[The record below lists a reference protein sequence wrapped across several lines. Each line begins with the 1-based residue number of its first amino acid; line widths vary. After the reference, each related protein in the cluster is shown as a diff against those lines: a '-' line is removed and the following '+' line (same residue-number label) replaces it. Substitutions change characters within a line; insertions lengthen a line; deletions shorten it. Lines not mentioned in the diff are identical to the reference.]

1 MHDFPPVVSGAPR
14 PASPTGLTGARPDTR
29 TPARFLFWMLRQQGD
44 VLLATSGA
52 SVLWFLPASF
62 GPFLV
67 GRAVDQGIV
76 GGSGSRL
83 ALWTSL
89 LVGGLVMSS
98 VFGVLMHSL
107 TVRGWLLA
115 LYRTT
120 KLVTQTTTELG
131 HVLPQR
137 TPTGEVLSIASSD
150 SDQFGAL
157 TDAVAIAVG
166 AAVAYLTV
174 AVLVLTTSV
183 PLGVVVLVAAPVL
196 IGAAL
201 PLLRPLHARQAV
213 ERHRSAELTSMATDI
228 VAGLRILRGIGGERT
243 FGRNYDAQSQ
253 KVRTAGVAAGT
264 VQSVVDAV
272 GVLFAG
278 LFLVTLTWLGAR
290 QVVAGQ
296 LSVGQLISLFG
307 YALFMIWPIQTFFE
321 LAQKWVR
328 ALVSADRA
336 VAVLSASSPW
346 VEPEVLVT
354 PPTGA
359 DLVDLRTGFMARP
372 GELTVVVSD
381 RPDDSAELADRLGRY
396 LVVERDPVSSDFDDT
411 LKGRAAREARIARDT
426 ALERLEQVDREQAAG
441 TWGVTL
447 GGVDLADVELAE
459 VRRRIL
465 VSDTQSQL
473 FAGTLREAVD
483 PHDRLTR
490 TQAEDALY
498 AAAAEDVFEALP
510 GGWQGRLDEKGRGL
524 SGGQRQR
531 VVLARALATDAEI
544 LVLVEPT
551 SAVDAHTEAMIAAR
565 IAELRR
571 GRTTV
576 VMTVSPLLLHHADRV
591 ALLTHDDDGVRV
603 LAAGTHESL
612 LHDSPAYRQVVIR
625 GLEIDSLDP
634 ASPNTDDLD
643 TDDSPDTHDQPN
655 ENHDTSEEVRA

>member
-1 MHDFPPVVSGAPR
+1 MHDFPPVVSGSPR
-14 PASPTGLTGARPDTR
+14 PATPTGLTGARPDTR

-44 VLLATSGA
+44 VLAATAGT
-52 SVLWFLPASF
+52 SVLWFLPSSF

-76 GGSGSRL
+76 GGSGPRL

-89 LVGGLVMSS
+89 LVAGLVVSS

-120 KLVTQTTTELG
+120 KLVTQATTELG

-137 TPTGEVLSIASSD
+137 TPTGEVLSVASSD

-157 TDAVAIAVG
+157 TDAVAVAVG

-183 PLGVVVLVAAPVL
+183 PLGIVILVAAPVL
-196 IGAAL
+196 IGLAL
-201 PLLRPLHARQAV
+201 PLLRPLHARQGV
-213 ERHRSAELTSMATDI
+213 ERRRSSELTSMATDI

-243 FGRNYDAQSQ
+243 FGRNYTVQSQ
-253 KVRTAGVAAGT
+253 KVRAAGVAAGT
-264 VQSVVDAV
+264 LQSVVDAV

-290 QVVAGQ
+290 EVVMGQ
-296 LSVGQLISLFG
+296 LSVGELISLFG

-346 VEPEVLVT
+346 ADPGRAVAT
-354 PPTGA
+354 PPVAA
-359 DLVDLRTGFMARP
+359 DLIDQRTGFVARP
-372 GELTVVVSD
+372 GELTVVVSA

-426 ALERLEQVDREQAAG
+426 ALDRLEQLDREQAAG

-447 GGVDLADVELAE
+447 GGVDLADVELSE

-473 FAGTLREAVD
+473 FAGTLREAID
-483 PHDRLTR
+483 PHDRLSR
-490 TQAEDALY
+490 AQAEEALY
-498 AAAAEDVFEALP
+498 TAAAEDVFEALP

-531 VVLARALATDAEI
+531 VVLARALATDPEI

-551 SAVDAHTEAMIAAR
+551 SAVDAHTEAAIASRLAD
-565 IAELRR
+565 LRR

-591 ALLTHDDDGVRV
+591 VLLWHDDKGVRVAASGTHDD
-603 LAAGTHESL
+603 L
-612 LHDSPAYRQVVIR
+612 LHDSSAYREVVVR
-625 GLEIDSLDP
+625 GLEIET
-634 ASPNTDDLD
+634 AQIEQIETA
-643 TDDSPDTHDQPN
+643 
-655 ENHDTSEEVRA
+655 ETSEGVGR